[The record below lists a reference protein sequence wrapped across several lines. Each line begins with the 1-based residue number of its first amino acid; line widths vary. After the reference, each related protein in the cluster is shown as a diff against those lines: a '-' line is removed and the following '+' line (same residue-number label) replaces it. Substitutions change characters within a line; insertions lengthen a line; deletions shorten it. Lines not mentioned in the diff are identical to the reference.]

1 MRAILRPHSDWP
13 PTAVRSITVEVAR
26 TQPGGL
32 SLRYLVEADP
42 GALAVPPPADPARTD
57 ELWKHT
63 CFEAF
68 LRAPGAE
75 PYAELNLA
83 PSGQWAAYAFDRPRE
98 GMRDADLPPPAIAW
112 DVAALALEAEADLSM
127 IDVLDAGGPWRLSI
141 TAVIEETS
149 GAKSYWALAH
159 PPGRPDFHALDG
171 FTLTL
176 PGPTSE

>member
-1 MRAILRPHSDWP
+1 MRAILRPHPDWP
-13 PTAVRSITVEVAR
+13 PEAVRSIAVEVVR
-26 TQPGGL
+26 PRPGLL
-32 SLRYLVEADP
+32 SLRYLVEAEP
-42 GALAVPPPADPARTD
+42 GALAVPLPAEPARTD

-68 LRAPGAE
+68 VRAPDASA
-75 PYAELNLA
+75 YAELNLA

-98 GMRDADLPPPAIAW
+98 GMRDADAPAPAIAW
-112 DVAALALEAEADLSM
+112 TPEALTLDASADLSM
-127 IDVLDAGGPWRLSI
+127 IDVLDAAGPWRLAL

-159 PPGRPDFHALDG
+159 PPGRPDFHAPDG

-176 PGPTSE
+176 PGPVAS